1 MARVSRKGSARRGT
15 RKGGALRGGR
25 SKIARSRSG
34 QARTASLSSRLGG
47 IAQFGKRGGYRGFKS
62 KKQWRWAW
70 ATKQP
75 WARKKSH
82 ETKGGKIVRY
92 RRLPES
98 KHSGKKGGGRER
110 G

>member
-1 MARVSRKGSARRGT
+1 MG
-15 RKGGALRGGR
+15 KGGKTRGGR
-25 SKIARSRSG
+25 RAGAMRGGSSTIARSRSG
-34 QARTASLSSRLGG
+34 GTVAMHAQTGG
-47 IAQFGKRGGYRGFKS
+47 IGQFSRRGGHGGGYRGFKS

-82 ETKGGKIVRY
+82 ETAGGKVVRY

-98 KHSGKKGGGRER
+98 KHSGHKGGRAPKS
-110 G
+110 